1 MKQFRVGKNSPITRQ
16 KLKNLKSITPI
27 ERGHDPSQPPQHQV
41 THAARPKARHAPQ
54 QPLPQKP
61 KKTTGCD
68 PAAARSENLDTHN
81 NGDLPNQTQPHTKVK
96 VYRQVY
102 NVYTCY
108 HIYIHTHRYI
118 QICTPQHKRQPGRHS
133 PCSCFCRCHLACG
146 AVAGT
151 LMEIP
156 RNLGRGLSHWD
167 FLGLQV
173 EFQVEVHPPDGSS
186 DFLYHGGPNISFQV
200 AGVSFIGE
208 SNGPQFLRDTF
219 EIYKKS

>member
-1 MKQFRVGKNSPITRQ
+1 
-16 KLKNLKSITPI
+16 
-27 ERGHDPSQPPQHQV
+27 
-41 THAARPKARHAPQ
+41 
-54 QPLPQKP
+54 
-61 KKTTGCD
+61 
-68 PAAARSENLDTHN
+68 
-81 NGDLPNQTQPHTKVK
+81 
-96 VYRQVY
+96 
-102 NVYTCY
+102 
-108 HIYIHTHRYI
+108 
-118 QICTPQHKRQPGRHS
+118 
-133 PCSCFCRCHLACG
+133 
-146 AVAGT
+146 
-151 LMEIP
+151 MEIP